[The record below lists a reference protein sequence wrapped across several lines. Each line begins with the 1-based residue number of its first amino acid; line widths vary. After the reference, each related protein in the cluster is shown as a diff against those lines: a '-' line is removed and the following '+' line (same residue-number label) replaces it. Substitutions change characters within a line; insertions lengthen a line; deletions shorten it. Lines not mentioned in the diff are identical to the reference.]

1 VNNNNNN
8 INNNHNANNGL
19 MLVNPSTMNT
29 TNMSNLNTNQPS
41 FVPRSHQQPPRGHH
55 HNNNHHH
62 HQTPKVNS
70 FDADSVD
77 TAQLHFSFISKQ
89 HVHLVTEATIR
100 DVFAHFGHVQDVSI
114 KKTSIDQKNGEQTG
128 YGFLHYPLTEEGIES
143 AVKAAKIVRQ
153 VHINHVL
160 YDCRL
165 TWSLEEIIHRRT
177 LGLPQ
182 QMKRSPSSSPPST
195 DSPNLSG
202 NKTIALQQA
211 YYSPSQ
217 QPQANNNNF
226 GGYSTAS
233 SVFPPSEPIPNM
245 FFQPSNSSPYA
256 MDGRYS
262 MKPVQYNNIDN
273 SYQFN
278 VHQNY
283 LEQPHNGGLYPA
295 NNGDNYLSVFRQPAV
310 SSQQSRPSP
319 DSVDK
324 FPEFKL

>member
-1 VNNNNNN
+1 VSNN
-8 INNNHNANNGL
+8 NNNHNANNGL
-19 MLVNPSTMNT
+19 MLMNPSTMNT
-29 TNMSNLNTNQPS
+29 NMTVNTNQQ
-41 FVPRSHQQPPRGHH
+41 FVPRSHQPPRGHH
-55 HNNNHHH
+55 NNHHH
-62 HQTPKVNS
+62 QTNKVSS

-128 YGFLHYPLTEEGIES
+128 YGFLHYPLTEEGIEA

-195 DSPNLSG
+195 DSPNLSQ
-202 NKTIALQQA
+202 NKTTSLQQA

-226 GGYSTAS
+226 GGYSS

-245 FFQPSNSSPYA
+245 FFQPSNSSPYPG
-256 MDGRYS
+256 DGRYS

-273 SYQFN
+273 NYQFN

-283 LEQPHNGGLYPA
+283 LEPQQQHHSGGLYPA
-295 NNGDNYLSVFRQPAV
+295 NGDYLSVFRQPAV